1 MMLLC
6 PARVTHTCAACGGS
20 LPPGA
25 RYFRTPLALLPRSA
39 RPRGSRSR
47 GWYVLCGPCAGAVGL
62 PPTDRELRDL
72 AAALRTWYADPAGAP
87 GTTASALQDV
97 ARVEH
102 RLEQTAGRLREHAAA
117 HPARGTEAGASQ
129 VHREIRDGKA
139 RLLRWADRLDE
150 LAGEVGA
157 LRHQATESAA
167 TARGQRQEVERLRQ
181 FLQLATGGEGRLATA
196 EADRAEEQLLA
207 AMWYRGSCEH
217 HYLVAVTSAR
227 RLVRAV
233 AAELEA
239 EYAELER
246 SHPVRAGL
254 PSFEEPPT
262 NQTLNP

>member
-1 MMLLC
+1 MMLIC
-6 PARVTHTCAACGGS
+6 PARVTHTCAACGGT

-25 RYFRTPLALLPRSA
+25 RYFRTPLALLPPAA
-39 RPRGSRSR
+39 RVRGSRSR

-72 AAALRTWYADPAGAP
+72 AAALRTWYADPAEAA
-87 GTTASALQDV
+87 GTPATALQDL
-97 ARVEH
+97 ARVEN
-102 RLEQTAGRLREHAAA
+102 RLEQTARRLREHAAA

-129 VHREIRDGKA
+129 VHREISDGKA
-139 RLLRWADRLDE
+139 RLRRWADRLEE

-196 EADRAEEQLLA
+196 EADQAEEQLLA

-217 HYLVAVTSAR
+217 HHLVAVTSAR
-227 RLVRAV
+227 RLVRVVAV
-233 AAELEA
+233 ELEA